1 MSSKQRGYM
10 ESCNIAASPLAV
22 WQALVDPVLLER
34 WLAKAVTVEAR
45 PGGLYRFE
53 HAHGG
58 RREAHI
64 DVFDPPRRLRLIHFA
79 QPDWPAGTGVVPVD
93 DVMVVQRDDSTVVRV
108 LGSGVPVDPAW
119 DPVLRRWRGTWAV
132 GLATLKRMLEH
143 PAARSRTVP
152 E

>member
-1 MSSKQRGYM
+1 MTMKLRGYM
-10 ESCNIAASPLAV
+10 ESCKIPASPQAV
-22 WQALVDPVLLER
+22 WQALVDPVLLAQ
-34 WLAKAVTVEAR
+34 WLATAVTVEAR
-45 PGGLYRFE
+45 PGGLFRFE

-79 QPDWPAGTGVVPVD
+79 QPDWPAGAEAVPVD
-93 DVMVVQRDDSTVVRV
+93 DVMVVERNDGTVVRV
-108 LGSGVPVDPAW
+108 LGSGVPGDPAW

-132 GLATLKRMLEH
+132 GLAALKRMLEH
-143 PAARSRTVP
+143 PAAGSRTVP

>member
-1 MSSKQRGYM
+1 MKTRGYM
-10 ESCNIAASPLAV
+10 ETCNVPASPQAV
-22 WQALVDPVLLER
+22 WQALVDPVLLAQ
-34 WLAKAVTVEAR
+34 WLATVVTVEAR

-79 QPDWPAGTGVVPVD
+79 QPAWPVGAEAVPVD
-93 DVMVVQRDDSTVVRV
+93 DVMVVERSDGTVVRV
-108 LGSGVPVDPAW
+108 LGSGVPGDPAS

-132 GLATLKRMLEH
+132 GLAALKRMLER
-143 PAARSRTVP
+143 PAPGTSTVP
-152 E
+152 G